1 MAKIVQRRRG
11 TTAEH
16 SVFAGLEGEITVNT
30 SLDTIVVHD
39 GSTLGGFPLARA
51 DGSNLSG
58 ISSGSI
64 GISELNVSDGT
75 NGQVLSTNGAGT
87 LSFID
92 VGLSSL
98 GIADGTA
105 GQVLSTDGSGNLSF
119 ISTPDVSGSNV
130 GGDLSG
136 TIGNAQIASNTIGIT
151 ELNVSD
157 GTSGQI
163 LSTNGS
169 GVLSFV
175 DRPAD
180 GAAGTSGISLALAI
194 AVS

>member
-16 SVFAGLEGEITVNT
+16 STFTGLEGEITVNT
-30 SLDTIVVHD
+30 SLNTVVVHD
-39 GSTLGGFPLARA
+39 GATAGGFSLALA
-51 DGSNLSG
+51 DGSNLTG
-58 ISSGSI
+58 SSSNSI
-64 GISELNVSDGT
+64 GIAELDVTDGT
-75 NGQVLSTNGAGT
+75 AGQVLSTDGSGN

-92 VGLSSL
+92 VSIESL

-119 ISTPDVSGSNV
+119 ISTPDISGSNI
-130 GGDLSG
+130 GGDLTG
-136 TIGNAQIASNTIGIT
+136 TIGNAQIASNTVGIT
-151 ELNVSD
+151 ELNVAD
-157 GTSGQI
+157 GTNGQI

-180 GAAGTSGISLALAI
+180 GAPGTSGISLALAI